1 VNNKTYKYEKYMKN
15 LPYIKDLQLYKAVGM
30 TLYLIIDKNRTLKF
44 ALSSAST
51 KHNFKPKK
59 RIEDLARIA
68 LPDDFFDKRQRANAP
83 IEKREE
89 AAQTH
94 RVYSEFESLANRH
107 LSDIMNRES

>member
-1 VNNKTYKYEKYMKN
+1 MNNKTYKYEKYMKK
-15 LPYIKDLQLYKAVGM
+15 LPYIEDIQLYKAVGM

-51 KHNFKPKK
+51 KHNLKPKK
-59 RIEDLARIA
+59 RIEGLVRIT

-83 IEKREE
+83 KEKREE
-89 AAQTH
+89 AAQIH

>member
-1 VNNKTYKYEKYMKN
+1 MNNKTYKYEKYMKN

-83 IEKREE
+83 KEKREE
-89 AAQTH
+89 A
-94 RVYSEFESLANRH
+94 VVRH
-107 LSDIMNRES
+107 KVFKEVEVQPSIQCKEG